1 MTVGV
6 LLGKMGENNKFIRED
21 ADKALEA
28 MVNNVSPTRALAA
41 VVITSGDTRARVSI
55 AYS

>member
-1 MTVGV
+1 LTVGV